1 MGYVCGGMGS
11 LIIFPLLFMPWLTV
25 GGWDGRAQ
33 ANAFGEIKASTEY
46 LNIWSQTASGLAQL
60 TGVWAL
66 SAIVA
71 MVLLAFAVVLILR
84 GGGGTVAHVAAATAV
99 VVAVSTVGDVFYLL
113 GKGPELKAMVG
124 FGGDLGGQLGLVT
137 RALTGKGNYPMP
149 GTADTYGTARLTMWA
164 LVACVLSILSAA
176 AVLAQW
182 NHNRRGSAGGSVV
195 ESPG

>member
-1 MGYVCGGMGS
+1 
-11 LIIFPLLFMPWLTV
+11 MPWLTV

-33 ANAFGEIKASTEY
+33 ANAFGEIKASTVY
-46 LNIWSQTASGLAQL
+46 LNIWSQSGPGLAHL

-66 SAIVA
+66 SAVVA
-71 MVLLAFAVVLILR
+71 IVLLAFAIALILR
-84 GGGGTVAHVAAATAV
+84 GSSGNVAHVAAATAV

-124 FGGDLGGQLGLVT
+124 FGGDLGGQLGLVA
-137 RALTGKGNYPMP
+137 RAFAGKGNYPMP

-164 LVACVLSILSAA
+164 LVACVMSILSAG

-182 NHNRRGSAGGSVV
+182 NHNRPR
-195 ESPG
+195 SPRRAV